1 MRPKRGPII
10 TTAAS
15 ASASSGNAI
24 HARMTVQ
31 IIGGDHAGETGRVT
45 FVGAGV
51 AYVATSAG
59 VVKVRECFLVA
70 ISDRGPSGPAPS

>member
-15 ASASSGNAI
+15 GGSAI
-24 HARMTVQ
+24 HARMVVQ

-51 AYVATSAG
+51 AYVATSGG

-70 ISDRGPSGPAPS
+70 VSDRGPSGPTLS